1 MLFFFFGI
9 FLIFEGYLCKSTN
22 NNTSSDICTLTGEY
36 SKDPFPSLAKCYR
49 FNNNACCTSVH
60 DDYINTSLG
69 NLLTT
74 SCMRKYNEL
83 EELMCLGCHP
93 YESSYIER
101 TSKKLY
107 ICNSFAMKFWNA
119 SDLADLEKPT
129 KKYDNCGFKIT
140 DYLSTFATR
149 NHYIIPSETFTG
161 FLDMINKIKIP
172 FYEDYQIILIDEQA
186 KDAPY
191 CFNYS
196 TFLQVS
202 LYQFLLTLFFFFIF
216 LCSN

>member
-1 MLFFFFGI
+1 MVFIFVIFLFF
-9 FLIFEGYLCKSTN
+9 EECLCKNKN
-22 NNTSSDICTLTGEY
+22 NSTSSDLCTLTGEY
-36 SKDPFPSLAKCYR
+36 SKDPFPSLTKCYR

-60 DDYINTSLG
+60 DDYINTSLE

-101 TSKKLY
+101 ASKKLY
-107 ICNSFAMKFWNA
+107 ICHSFAMKFWNA
-119 SDLADLEKPT
+119 SDIEELEKPT
-129 KKYDNCGFKIT
+129 RKYDNCGFKIT
-140 DYLSTFATR
+140 DYLSPFATR

-172 FYEDYQIILIDEQA
+172 FYEDYQIILIDENA

-196 TFLQVS
+196 SFLKVF
-202 LYQFLLTLFFFFIF
+202 LYQYLLALFSFYF
-216 LCSN
+216 LCCN